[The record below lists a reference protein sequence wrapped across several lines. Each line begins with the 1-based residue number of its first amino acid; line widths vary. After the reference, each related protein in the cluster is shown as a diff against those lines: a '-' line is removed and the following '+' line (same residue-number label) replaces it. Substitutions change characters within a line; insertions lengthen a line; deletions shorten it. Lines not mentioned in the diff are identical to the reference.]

1 MNKKLAI
8 LLIIMVVG
16 LAIISVSHLVDTS
29 ADNCYRTITEVE
41 SLTIDKKNDKLV
53 RSPQPI
59 LTATLSEVK
68 ETEPTKPEINF
79 QEMEDMVYTTEVVN
93 LRTEPDIDSEV
104 HSTVN
109 YSVNLNRVGYS
120 ESGWS
125 QVNLDGSIYYVSN
138 DYIEVVTED
147 RLNDIELLARII
159 WAESGN
165 QSLEGQRA
173 VGSVVYNRWNYD
185 GYGGSDTILGVIT
198 FPGQFCGY
206 QSPQWYV
213 DYSPETYVIAS
224 EVYDGHTNLP
234 SNVRN
239 FKTNTCNAN
248 WNFEVYD
255 VIGDHTFYYSD

>member
-8 LLIIMVVG
+8 LSLLVIVG

-29 ADNCYRTITEVE
+29 ADKCDRTITEVE
-41 SLTIDKKNDKLV
+41 SLTINNANDKLV
-53 RSPQPI
+53 RSPQSI
-59 LTATLSEVK
+59 SVATMSEAE
-68 ETEPTKPEINF
+68 ETESIEPEIIF
-79 QEMEDMVYTTEVVN
+79 QEMNDTVYTTEVVN
-93 LRTEPDIDSEV
+93 LRIEPDANSEV

-125 QVNLDGSIYYVSN
+125 QINLDDSIYYVSN
-138 DYIEVVTED
+138 DYIKVVTEE
-147 RLNDIELLARII
+147 RLTDIELLARII

-173 VGSVVYNRWNYD
+173 VGSVVYNRWHYD